1 MLESFKIREKHLE
14 QKNKLWKRLVMSN
27 RYVNMMTLTVLPA
40 TRLDNVLEHTPQLL
54 VKLVFILISWSS
66 AVVPAVRSLGS
77 F

>member
-1 MLESFKIREKHLE
+1 ME

-66 AVVPAVRSLGS
+66 AVVPAVRSLRS